1 MRRQQNDALSERL
14 KVERAR
20 ETFEAERAEL
30 ETLDAERER
39 VQKQLDD
46 FEQKETVNKYETA
59 ELERTHGELLSS
71 VEEMRKENDML
82 VKPEL
87 LKLEKDLANTQLVFK
102 KVGDAFERDTQR
114 KHMLIE
120 RSEMLEDDKQNCTL
134 QLQEAKEFLQKVSVE
149 PERIRKQAECV
160 QKAGEKLQQEISRI
174 VEQNKTYDREIRRQV
189 SKRKEAEEVRN
200 NLLHKLELH
209 RDTISHRQRDVDAV
223 KKNVDIEKAR
233 THQLAELKIKLDI
246 NRKDMD
252 DHMRHETDG
261 MSMARKEL
269 EALRRRYRKKRTIA
283 DSANEILP
291 TLKAQLADHEH
302 LLRTHIDENKRCSIQ
317 IEGMKQEVD
326 LAIARLLRQEVI
338 EKSKRQGLES
348 LLKEVAGMEDEIGNW
363 SAEERRQNKLIA
375 VLSAQREMKAREATR
390 AQVAEK
396 DTHEQV
402 KVKELVILDL
412 SKKCNE
418 VNNRLKEFSALY
430 DVVKNERNTYVSLI
444 QSSSQALAE
453 MKEKIKILMNEVCCN
468 FTRFYPRAL
477 LPA

>member
-1 MRRQQNDALSERL
+1 
-14 KVERAR
+14 
-20 ETFEAERAEL
+20 
-30 ETLDAERER
+30 
-39 VQKQLDD
+39 
-46 FEQKETVNKYETA
+46 
-59 ELERTHGELLSS
+59 
-71 VEEMRKENDML
+71 
-82 VKPEL
+82 
-87 LKLEKDLANTQLVFK
+87 
-102 KVGDAFERDTQR
+102 
-114 KHMLIE
+114 
-120 RSEMLEDDKQNCTL
+120 
-134 QLQEAKEFLQKVSVE
+134 
-149 PERIRKQAECV
+149 
-160 QKAGEKLQQEISRI
+160 
-174 VEQNKTYDREIRRQV
+174 
-189 SKRKEAEEVRN
+189 
-200 NLLHKLELH
+200 
-209 RDTISHRQRDVDAV
+209 
-223 KKNVDIEKAR
+223 
-233 THQLAELKIKLDI
+233 
-246 NRKDMD
+246 MD

-430 DVVKNERNTYVSLI
+430 DVVKNERNKYVSLI

>member
-1 MRRQQNDALSERL
+1 MRRQLNDALSERL

-120 RSEMLEDDKQNCTL
+120 RSEMHEDDKQNCTL

-233 THQLAELKIKLDI
+233 THQDRL
-246 NRKDMD
+246 
-252 DHMRHETDG
+252 TV
-261 MSMARKEL
+261 
-269 EALRRRYRKKRTIA
+269 LRRLCNQPRT
-283 DSANEILP
+283 
-291 TLKAQLADHEH
+291 
-302 LLRTHIDENKRCSIQ
+302 
-317 IEGMKQEVD
+317 
-326 LAIARLLRQEVI
+326 
-338 EKSKRQGLES
+338 
-348 LLKEVAGMEDEIGNW
+348 
-363 SAEERRQNKLIA
+363 
-375 VLSAQREMKAREATR
+375 
-390 AQVAEK
+390 
-396 DTHEQV
+396 
-402 KVKELVILDL
+402 
-412 SKKCNE
+412 
-418 VNNRLKEFSALY
+418 
-430 DVVKNERNTYVSLI
+430 
-444 QSSSQALAE
+444 
-453 MKEKIKILMNEVCCN
+453 
-468 FTRFYPRAL
+468 
-477 LPA
+477 